1 MPPPANVKFDSPLVV
16 PVKQLI
22 KRAPLFVDAGASVAQ
37 AAQAMQQARV
47 GSVLVATEPPGIVT
61 DRDLRGRVLAA
72 GLGTKTCVAQVMSQ
86 PLKTIDAGA
95 PTFAALR
102 LMLEENIHHLAVTD
116 EGTIVGVV
124 SATDLLLHQGKN
136 PIYLRGAI
144 DSWTDLANDVNY
156 AGEIGALVQ
165 ALFDGGLA
173 AVQISQ
179 IVSSLND
186 ALVKRLVALAEAKL
200 GAAPMS
206 YSWIVFGSEG
216 RLEQTLLTDQDNALI
231 YAEESDAARS
241 YFSAL
246 ATHVV
251 DGLIRAGFPP
261 CAGGFMATNWCKP
274 AAAWQELFGQWIRLP
289 KPDALLDAAI
299 FFDFRMVAGTLS
311 LQSLDETVASAK
323 AEKLFLANMARG
335 AMDFYPPLGF
345 FNRLRSENGRVDL
358 KKGGIAPIVG
368 LARVAALAA
377 GSSDRSTLERL
388 NAAKQSGALLSRED
402 ATSLGEIFPFFF
414 QLRLQEQLKALA
426 ARKAVDHTISLADL
440 SPMVRRHL
448 KEAFVVIKQIQDAL
462 RAAWQ
467 LNRLG

>member
-1 MPPPANVKFDSPLVV
+1 MPPPVNVKFDSPLVV

-186 ALVKRLVALAEAKL
+186 ALVKRLVALAEA
-200 GAAPMS
+200 
-206 YSWIVFGSEG
+206 
-216 RLEQTLLTDQDNALI
+216 
-231 YAEESDAARS
+231 
-241 YFSAL
+241 
-246 ATHVV
+246 
-251 DGLIRAGFPP
+251 
-261 CAGGFMATNWCKP
+261 
-274 AAAWQELFGQWIRLP
+274 
-289 KPDALLDAAI
+289 
-299 FFDFRMVAGTLS
+299 
-311 LQSLDETVASAK
+311 
-323 AEKLFLANMARG
+323 
-335 AMDFYPPLGF
+335 
-345 FNRLRSENGRVDL
+345 
-358 KKGGIAPIVG
+358 
-368 LARVAALAA
+368 
-377 GSSDRSTLERL
+377 
-388 NAAKQSGALLSRED
+388 
-402 ATSLGEIFPFFF
+402 
-414 QLRLQEQLKALA
+414 
-426 ARKAVDHTISLADL
+426 
-440 SPMVRRHL
+440 
-448 KEAFVVIKQIQDAL
+448 
-462 RAAWQ
+462 
-467 LNRLG
+467 